1 MPIINGE
8 KIDVDDMVATK
19 DINEVDLLYNL
30 KNRLS
35 QEKTFTN
42 VGPTLIIVN
51 PFKNIQNIYCHEKIE
66 YYIEKQE
73 LENPDIREKITEPHL
88 YDLVLIA
95 IKEVLKPNP
104 KNQSLIISG
113 ESGAGKTVATKNSM
127 ECITYFFS
135 KFNKN
140 IDINNDKE
148 TPLEK
153 KILDCN
159 PILEGFGNAKTLR
172 NDNSSRFGK
181 YVKIK
186 FNNTTNVIE
195 GAEMYT
201 YLLEKS
207 RITEL
212 SSMERNFH
220 IFYFLLKGADDSFL
234 NELYLKRDI
243 KYYNYLWHNQSGNQV
258 TEVPSINDKECYK
271 EVIDCFKST
280 NFSEDEIKQIFRVIS
295 AVLLIG
301 NLKFRIENNLCVI
314 ENEEIYNNICTLLDV
329 DKNELLDAVTRK
341 FLPSEQKYSG
351 AYDENKIKNYFDG
364 LAKELYN
371 KCFLWIVQKLNKTL
385 DTKSDE
391 NFKYIGLLDIFG
403 FECFEKEQNSI
414 EQLCI
419 NYTNEQLQQLYIK
432 DIFESDKLDFK
443 KEGLDYKLYLL
454 DATYKDNKDVIR
466 LIKLFFMKISDVTME
481 DKKIYDL
488 VKDFDN
494 LIKNDKA
501 FQKVK
506 ENKFAVDKFVSP
518 FFSVQHTAK
527 TVEYYSNNFVDKN
540 KDETKINVLKAILNS
555 KNKIFNYIFTVTLN
569 DEEFLKEKNKLTD
582 DKKWVNKDE
591 KFLGLKFC
599 KEMKQLKKELKSCN
613 HHYVR
618 CLKSNELK
626 KPLHFQ
632 PNFVFNQIQ
641 YLGILATIQVRK
653 NGYPMRRTFEDFCIY
668 NKIILNKEIKD
679 LTTNDE
685 FKKMTSEI
693 IDILIN
699 SENNKIEIKNL
710 EEQYLMGKT
719 KIFMK
724 QNFSH
729 KLEIQKAKLQQK
741 KIDAN
746 KVIQVAIIKLRKTQ
760 KLKKAQKNI
769 LDIQNYF
776 RANKNKILYQN
787 KKDKIKIIQSLY
799 QTHQMKNKINTINQ
813 NIYTIQNSLRI
824 INARKT
830 IEKHKTILL
839 CLTIN
844 FKLYLTK
851 LKNIHKKRMNQVAKY
866 IIDQARERIVYN
878 EYNNLWNKLNP
889 FFIRFLT
896 TKRHKEKMNKAKRRV
911 MEEKFNKCMK
921 IFQFNLL
928 IKKVEERK
936 EKVKFIYNFSSTK
949 VMSNYW
955 INLIKNILVIQ
966 KYIRITKDK
975 NKTLKT
981 INDKYF
987 NDDPNILINEAN
999 EIEED
1004 LFPSTKLNKVLLE
1017 TNNNIESNNSNNN
1030 TARIQS
1036 KLFKNIK
1043 GINPLENKTPN
1054 LTTISSKTPNQIFKS
1069 SNYQKKKYISE
1080 LKSKIKNEYLPEY
1093 RNYSKPKITVFAKI
1107 LDLDIINDSNDIE
1120 NKNWSEEFSQIFKAE
1135 IANNTPIQKIYIG
1148 NCHSMLLNSEGK
1160 VYTWGWNNY
1169 GQCGAYPDS
1178 TKQNFIIPMFKSGK
1192 NKSQKLPLI
1201 NYKTSDDILPI
1212 QNVSDILIND
1222 NYSIILTEKG
1232 NAISFGKNSNGELG
1246 LGHKKT
1252 VKNAQLISKFK
1263 NQVKMIKSTG
1273 NMNLLLNKSN
1283 ELFIWSN
1290 SKKIQLQKP
1299 TMVYLPKRINI
1310 ISISTGK
1317 NFAILLT
1324 NKGICYGIGS
1334 NEKGELGINNTS
1346 IKYCITPEEIVDLKK
1361 YKDKII
1367 QVSCGFKHT
1376 VCLSEK
1382 GRVYSWGNNTFGQLG
1397 HESNSNYRPLPV
1409 IIEDN
1414 NSELIRIIQ
1423 VAAGFRA
1430 SFFLSYN
1437 RSIYYCGK
1445 INNKIISRIPEKY
1458 DLSGKNQEITE
1469 ENEFSVVKI
1478 WCSYSLYKSVFY
1490 ASVADVRNILTKFKS
1505 QHKIKEILNILAENW
1520 VNDKKNPPF
1529 VPLIAKF
1536 FGSDFMK
1543 LDV

>member
-1 MPIINGE
+1 MKKLNKEERRIFFYDDTECSFIETLPIINGE
-8 KIDVDDMVATK
+8 KIDIDDMVASK

-51 PFKNIQNIYCHEKIE
+51 PFKNIKNIYCHEKIE
-66 YYIEKQE
+66 YYIQKQE
-73 LENPDIREKITEPHL
+73 LENPELRENITEPHL

-95 IKEVLKPNP
+95 IREILKPNP

-127 ECITYFFS
+127 ECITYYFS

-140 IDINNDKE
+140 INNNIVNNKE

-186 FNNTTNVIE
+186 FNNDTNVIE

-212 SSMERNFH
+212 SPKERNFH
-220 IFYFLLKGADDSFL
+220 IFYFLLKGAEDSFL
-234 NELYLKRDI
+234 KELYLNRDI
-243 KYYNYLWHNQSGNQV
+243 KKYNYLCHDPNMNQI
-258 TEVPSINDKECYK
+258 TEVPSINDVECYK

-280 NFSEDEIKQIFRVIS
+280 NFSNEEITQIFKVIS

-301 NLKFRIENNLCVI
+301 NIKFKIKNNLCII
-314 ENEEIYNNICTLLDV
+314 ENEEVYNNICALLDV
-329 DKNELLDAVTRK
+329 DKTELLDAISRK
-341 FLPSEQKYSG
+341 YLPSEQKYSG
-351 AYDENKIKNYFDG
+351 AYEENKIKNYFDG

-385 DTKSDE
+385 DIKSDE
-391 NFKYIGLLDIFG
+391 KFKYIGLLDIFG
-403 FECFEKEQNSI
+403 FECFEKEQNSL

-443 KEGLDYKLYLL
+443 KEGLDDKLYLL

-494 LIKNDKA
+494 LIKKDKA

-506 ENKFAVDKFVSP
+506 ENKFGVDKFISP

-527 TVEYYSNNFVDKN
+527 TVEYYSNNFIDKN

-569 DEEFLKEKNKLTD
+569 EEEFLKEKNKLTD

-613 HHYVR
+613 HHYIR

-626 KPLHFQ
+626 KALYFQ

-653 NGYPMRRTFEDFCIY
+653 NGYPMRRTFEDFCNY
-668 NKIILNKEIKD
+668 NKMIINKDISEV
-679 LTTNDE
+679 TTNEE
-685 FKKMTSEI
+685 FKKITCDI
-693 IDILIN
+693 IDMLID
-699 SENNKIEIKNL
+699 SDEEKN
-710 EEQYLMGKT
+710 EKNEKNWQEQYLLGKS

-729 KLEIQKAKLQQK
+729 KMEIQKAKLQQK

-746 KVIQVAIIKLRKTQ
+746 HVIQISIIKLIKTH
-760 KLKKAQKNI
+760 KLSKVKKNI
-769 LDIQNYF
+769 LEIQNYF
-776 RANKNKILYQN
+776 RMNKNLILIQN
-787 KKDKIKIIQSLY
+787 KKDKIKIMQSLY
-799 QTHQMKNKINTINQ
+799 KTHQMKYQINTLSQKYFI
-813 NIYTIQNSLRI
+813 IQNSLRI
-824 INARKT
+824 INSK
-830 IEKHKTILL
+830 KHLQKNKDLLL
-839 CLTIN
+839 CLKTNI
-844 FKLYLTK
+844 KLYIQQLNK
-851 LKNIHKKRMNQVAKY
+851 IHKKKMNMVAKY
-866 IIDQARERIVYN
+866 IINKARERIVYN
-878 EYNNLWNKLNP
+878 EHNTLWKKLNP

-896 TKRHKEKMNKAKRRV
+896 TKRNNKLIFKAKKV
-911 MEEKFNKCMK
+911 ILEEKYIGCMQ
-921 IFQFNLL
+921 ILQFNLL
-928 IKKVEERK
+928 VKKIKQRK
-936 EKVKFIYNFSSTK
+936 EKIKYVYNFSSTK

-955 INLIKNILVIQ
+955 ISLIKNLLIIQ
-966 KYIRITKDK
+966 KYIKITKDK
-975 NKTLKT
+975 NNTLKAINKNYFYEDPTT
-981 INDKYF
+981 I
-987 NDDPNILINEAN
+987 INETN
-999 EIEED
+999 EIEEE
-1004 LFPSTKLNKVLLE
+1004 LFPS
-1017 TNNNIESNNSNNN
+1017 
-1030 TARIQS
+1030 
-1036 KLFKNIK
+1036 IK
-1043 GINPLENKTPN
+1043 
-1054 LTTISSKTPNQIFKS
+1054 LTTYINNPSQLIY
-1069 SNYQKKKYISE
+1069 SNLQKKKYITE
-1080 LKSKIKNEYLPEY
+1080 LKSKIRKEILPEY
-1093 RNYSKPKITVFAKI
+1093 HNYSQPKITIFAKV
-1107 LDLDIINDSNDIE
+1107 LDLDIINDSTDIE
-1120 NKNWSEEFSQIFKAE
+1120 NKTWSEEFIHIYKACLSYD
-1135 IANNTPIQKIYIG
+1135 TPIQKIFVG
-1148 NCHSMLLNSEGK
+1148 NCHSMALNSEGK
-1160 VYTWGWNNY
+1160 VFTWGWNNY
-1169 GQCGAYPDS
+1169 GQCGAYPNS
-1178 TKQNFIIPMFKSGK
+1178 TKKNFIIPMFKTEN

-1201 NYKTSDDILPI
+1201 NYKNSEDMLPI
-1212 QNVSDILIND
+1212 QNVQDILIND

-1232 NAISFGKNSNGELG
+1232 NAISFGKNTNGELG
-1246 LGHKKT
+1246 LGHKKQ

-1263 NQVKMIKSTG
+1263 NKVKIIKTTG
-1273 NMNLLLNKSN
+1273 NMNLLLNKNN

-1290 SKKIQLQKP
+1290 TRKIQIQKP

-1317 NFAILLT
+1317 NFAILLN

-1334 NEKGELGINNTS
+1334 NELGELGINNTL
-1346 IKYCITPEEIVDLKK
+1346 IKYCITPEEILELKK
-1361 YKDKII
+1361 YKEKII
-1367 QVSCGFKHT
+1367 QISCGFKHT
-1376 VCLSEK
+1376 LCLSEK
-1382 GRVYSWGNNTFGQLG
+1382 GKVFTWGNNTFGQLG
-1397 HESNSNYRPLPV
+1397 HETTKSYSPLPV
-1409 IIEDN
+1409 KIEDN
-1414 NSELIRIIQ
+1414 YEKIRIIQ
-1423 VAAGFRA
+1423 ISAGYRA
-1430 SFFLSYN
+1430 SFFLGYN

-1445 INNKIISRIPEKY
+1445 INGKKSGKIPAKF
-1458 DLSGKNQEITE
+1458 DLCEKNQEISDV
-1469 ENEFSVVKI
+1469 NEFSVVKI

-1490 ASVADVRNILTKFKS
+1490 TSIADLRNISTKFKS
-1505 QHKIKEILNILAENW
+1505 KQKIKEILNILAENW
-1520 VNDKKNPPF
+1520 INDKKNPPF
-1529 VPLIAKF
+1529 IPLIAKF
-1536 FGSDFMK
+1536 FDSDFMK
-1543 LDV
+1543 LNI

>member
-1 MPIINGE
+1 MTS
-8 KIDVDDMVATK
+8 TK

-51 PFKNIQNIYCHEKIE
+51 PFKNIKNIYCHEKIE
-66 YYIEKQE
+66 YYIQKQE
-73 LENPDIREKITEPHL
+73 QENPELREKITEPHL
-88 YDLVLIA
+88 YDLVLIS
-95 IKEVLKPNP
+95 IREILKQNP

-140 IDINNDKE
+140 LNNGENLENNKE

-186 FNNTTNVIE
+186 FNNVTNVIE

-220 IFYFLLKGADDSFL
+220 IFYYLLKGAEDSFL
-234 NELYLKRDI
+234 NELYLKRDL

-258 TEVPSINDKECYK
+258 TEVPSIDDKECYK

-280 NFSEDEIKQIFRVIS
+280 NFSEEEIKQIFKVIS

-301 NLKFRIENNLCVI
+301 NLKFKIENNLCVL
-314 ENEEIYNNICTLLDV
+314 ENEDIYNNICTLLEV
-329 DKNELLDAVTRK
+329 DKNELFDAVTRK

-351 AYDENKIKNYFDG
+351 AYEENKIKSFFDG

-391 NFKYIGLLDIFG
+391 KFKYIGLLDIFG
-403 FECFEKEQNSI
+403 FECFEKEQNSL

-419 NYTNEQLQQLYIK
+419 NYTNEQLQQIYIK
-432 DIFESDKLDFK
+432 DIFESDKLEFK
-443 KEGLDYKLYLL
+443 KEGLEDKLYLL

-488 VKDFDN
+488 VKDFNN
-494 LIKNDKA
+494 LIEKDKA
-501 FQKVK
+501 FKKVK
-506 ENKFAVDKFVSP
+506 ENKFGVDKFVSP

-527 TVEYYSNNFVDKN
+527 TVEYSCNNFIDKN

-569 DEEFLKEKNKLTD
+569 EEEFQKEKNKLTD

-599 KEMKQLKKELKSCN
+599 KEMRQLKKELKSCN

-626 KPLHFQ
+626 KPLYFQ

-641 YLGILATIQVRK
+641 YLGVLATIQVRK
-653 NGYPMRRTFEDFCIY
+653 NGYPMRRTFEDFCDY
-668 NKIILNKEIKD
+668 YKIIINKDIKNIN
-679 LTTNDE
+679 TTE
-685 FKKMTSEI
+685 EYKKITSEI
-693 IDILIN
+693 IDTLIN
-699 SENNKIEIKNL
+699 SGENKIEIKNI
-710 EEQYLMGKT
+710 EEQYLLGKT

-729 KLEIQKAKLQQK
+729 KLEIIKVKLLQRQ
-741 KIDAN
+741 IEAN
-746 KVIQVAIIKLRKTQ
+746 NVIQTAIVKLKKTQ
-760 KLKKAQKNI
+760 KLEKAKKNI

-776 RANKNKILYQN
+776 RMNKNKILIQN
-787 KKDKIKIIQSLY
+787 KKDKIKVIQSLY
-799 QTHQMKNKINTINQ
+799 KTYQMKNKINNINN
-813 NIYTIQNSLRI
+813 NIFLIQNSLRMI
-824 INARKT
+824 IAKKS
-830 IEKHKTILL
+830 IEKNKIYLS
-839 CLTIN
+839 CLSIN
-844 FKLYLTK
+844 IKLYLSK
-851 LKNIHKKRMNQVAKY
+851 LKNIHKKRMNQVTQY
-866 IIDQARERIVYN
+866 IINKAKEKIVYD

-889 FFIRFLT
+889 FFIRFLI
-896 TKRHKEKMNKAKRRV
+896 TKKHNEKMNEAKKVVLR
-911 MEEKFNKCMK
+911 EKYIKCIK
-921 IFQFNLL
+921 ILQRNLL
-928 IKKVEERK
+928 LKKVEQKK
-936 EKVKFIYNFSSTK
+936 EKIRFLYNFSSSK
-949 VMSNYW
+949 IMSKYW

-966 KYIRITKDK
+966 KYIKVITDK
-975 NKTLKT
+975 KNIIKN
-981 INDKYF
+981 INNNYF
-987 NDDPNILINEAN
+987 SEDPNTIINEEK
-999 EIEED
+999 EIEND
-1004 LFPSTKLNKVLLE
+1004 LFPSTKLNQLLSQNINNNNNNNKDSI
-1017 TNNNIESNNSNNN
+1017 NNNINDIIKSPKSKHNLLNNN
-1030 TARIQS
+1030 NQILNTS
-1036 KLFKNIK
+1036 
-1043 GINPLENKTPN
+1043 ENKS
-1054 LTTISSKTPNQIFKS
+1054 LYFETISSK
-1069 SNYQKKKYISE
+1069 NYNKIIPSKIQKNKYISE
-1080 LKSKIKNEYLPEY
+1080 LKSKLKKDFLPKY
-1093 RNYSKPKITVFAKI
+1093 RNYSQPKITIFAKI
-1107 LDLDIINDSNDIE
+1107 LDIDIINDSSDIE
-1120 NKNWSEEFSQIFKAE
+1120 NNSWSEEFIKIFKLE
-1135 IANNTPIQKIYIG
+1135 LSNNTPIQKIYIG
-1148 NCHSMLLNSEGK
+1148 NCHSMLLNTEGK
-1160 VYTWGWNNY
+1160 VYAWGWNNY

-1178 TKQNFIIPMFKSGK
+1178 TKQNLIIPMFKKEG

-1212 QNVSDILIND
+1212 QNIQDILIND
-1222 NYSIILTEKG
+1222 NYSMVLTEKG
-1232 NAISFGKNSNGELG
+1232 NVISFGKNSNGELG
-1246 LGHKKT
+1246 LGHRKQ

-1263 NQVKMIKSTG
+1263 NKVKIIKTTG
-1273 NMNLLLNKSN
+1273 NLNLLLSKNN

-1290 SKKIQLQKP
+1290 SKKIQIQKP
-1299 TMVYLPKRINI
+1299 TMIYLPNRINI
-1310 ISISTGK
+1310 LSISTGK
-1317 NFAILLT
+1317 NFAILLS
-1324 NKGICYGIGS
+1324 NKGICYGLGS
-1334 NEKGELGINNTS
+1334 NELGELGINNAS
-1346 IKYCITPEEIVDLKK
+1346 IKYCITPEEIVELKK
-1361 YKDKII
+1361 FNEKII
-1367 QVSCGFKHT
+1367 QINCGYKHT
-1376 VCLSEK
+1376 VCLSDK
-1382 GRVYSWGNNTFGQLG
+1382 GKIYSWGNNSHGQLG
-1397 HESNSNYRPLPV
+1397 REDNSNYLPLPV
-1409 IIEDN
+1409 IVTDFN
-1414 NSELIRIIQ
+1414 NEIVRIIQ

-1430 SFFLSYN
+1430 SFFMGYN

-1445 INNKIISRIPEKY
+1445 INGKKIVKIPENFNLKE
-1458 DLSGKNQEITE
+1458 KNEEISE
-1469 ENEFSVVKI
+1469 RNEFSVVKI
-1478 WCSYSLYKSVFY
+1478 WCTYSLYKSIFY
-1490 ASVADVRNILTKFKS
+1490 ASVADIRNISTKFKS
-1505 QHKIKEILNILAENW
+1505 QYKIKEILDTLAENW

-1529 VPLIAKF
+1529 NPLISQF